1 MVQGFNLLS
10 PLLKGAGLF
19 CTETMA
25 YAAAPESRHHLRDP
39 LVGPWGAFPPRN
51 GWKFFRKGEIS
62 FNRSKQNG
70 DF

>member
-25 YAAAPESRHHLRDP
+25 HAAAPGSRHHLRLDGYTWWDP
-39 LVGPWGAFPPRN
+39 LVGPWGAFPPLK
-51 GWKFFRKGEIS
+51 WMEI
-62 FNRSKQNG
+62 F
-70 DF
+70 

>member
-25 YAAAPESRHHLRDP
+25 YAAAPGSRHHLRDP
-39 LVGPWGAFPPRN
+39 LVGPWGAFPPLK
-51 GWKFFRKGEIS
+51 WMEI
-62 FNRSKQNG
+62 F
-70 DF
+70 